1 MNEKRPVNL
10 LPNIFLILSIIALD
24 QVTKL
29 AILGRDVVDIYP
41 EMEITS
47 FLNLV
52 LVQNKGISFGLF
64 SRYEVGWL
72 ISILTIGIVVVLFI
86 WMRKLERAILALPF
100 SLIIGGAIGNLIDR
114 LNYGFVVDFIDFHF
128 FGWHWPAF
136 NIADACITIGVVLL
150 AADMLVNSKPFNSP
164 DSTA

>member
-10 LPNIFLILSIIALD
+10 LPNIFLILSIVALD

-29 AILGRDVVDIYP
+29 AILGIDVVDIYP

-64 SRYEVGWL
+64 SRYEIGWL

-136 NIADACITIGVVLL
+136 NIADSAITVGVIFLL
-150 AADMLVNSKPFNSP
+150 IASFSNNFKLFSKF
-164 DSTA
+164 

>member
-64 SRYEVGWL
+64 SRYEIGWL

-136 NIADACITIGVVLL
+136 NIADSSITVGVIFLL
-150 AADMLVNSKPFNSP
+150 IASFSNNFKLFSKF
-164 DSTA
+164 

>member
-29 AILGRDVVDIYP
+29 AILRRDVVDIYS

-114 LNYGFVVDFIDFHF
+114 LNRGFVVDFIDFHF

-136 NIADACITIGVVLL
+136 NIADSAITVGVIFLL
-150 AADMLVNSKPFNSP
+150 IASFSNNFKLFSKF
-164 DSTA
+164 

>member
-10 LPNIFLILSIIALD
+10 LPNIFLILSIVALD

-136 NIADACITIGVVLL
+136 NIADSAIIVGVIFLL
-150 AADMLVNSKPFNSP
+150 IASFSNNFKLFSKF
-164 DSTA
+164 

>member
-10 LPNIFLILSIIALD
+10 LPNIFLILSIVALD

-29 AILGRDVVDIYP
+29 AILGRAVVDIYP

-52 LVQNKGISFGLF
+52 LVQNMGISFGLF

-86 WMRKLERAILALPF
+86 WMRKLERGILALPF

-136 NIADACITIGVVLL
+136 NIDEAAITVGVIFHVI
-150 AADMLVNSKPFNSP
+150 A
-164 DSTA
+164 

>member
-29 AILGRDVVDIYP
+29 AILRRTDVVDIYP

-52 LVQNKGISFGLF
+52 LVENKGISFGLF
-64 SRYEVGWL
+64 SRYEIGWL

-136 NIADACITIGVVLL
+136 NIADSAITVGVIFLL
-150 AADMLVNSKPFNSP
+150 IASFSNNFKLFSKF
-164 DSTA
+164 

>member
-1 MNEKRPVNL
+1 MNEKRSVNL
-10 LPNIFLILSIIALD
+10 LPNIFLILSIVALD

-29 AILGRDVVDIYP
+29 AILGRDIVDVYP
-41 EMEITS
+41 GVEITS

-64 SRYEVGWL
+64 SRYEIGWL
-72 ISILTIGIVVVLFI
+72 ISILTIGIVVILFM
-86 WMRKLERAILALPF
+86 WMRKLEKAILALPF

-136 NIADACITIGVVLL
+136 NIADSAITIGVIFLL
-150 AADMLVNSKPFNSP
+150 IASFSNNFKLFSKF
-164 DSTA
+164 

>member
-29 AILGRDVVDIYP
+29 AILRRDVVDIYS

-64 SRYEVGWL
+64 SRYEFGWP

-114 LNYGFVVDFIDFHF
+114 LNRGFVVDFIDFHF

-136 NIADACITIGVVLL
+136 NIADSAITVGVIFLL
-150 AADMLVNSKPFNSP
+150 IASFSNNFKLFSKF
-164 DSTA
+164 

>member
-10 LPNIFLILSIIALD
+10 LPNIFLILSVVALD

-136 NIADACITIGVVLL
+136 NVADSAITVGVIFLLIASFSNNFKLF
-150 AADMLVNSKPFNSP
+150 SKF
-164 DSTA
+164 

>member
-1 MNEKRPVNL
+1 
-10 LPNIFLILSIIALD
+10 
-24 QVTKL
+24 
-29 AILGRDVVDIYP
+29 
-41 EMEITS
+41 MEITS

-52 LVQNKGISFGLF
+52 LVHNKGISFGLF

-136 NIADACITIGVVLL
+136 NIADSAITVGVIFLL
-150 AADMLVNSKPFNSP
+150 IASFSNNFKLFSKF
-164 DSTA
+164 

>member
-10 LPNIFLILSIIALD
+10 LPNIFLILSIVALD

-64 SRYEVGWL
+64 SRYEIGWL

-136 NIADACITIGVVLL
+136 NVADSAITVGVIFLLIASFSNNFKLF
-150 AADMLVNSKPFNSP
+150 SKF
-164 DSTA
+164 

>member
-10 LPNIFLILSIIALD
+10 LPNIFLILSIVALD

-29 AILGRDVVDIYP
+29 AILRRDVVDVYP

-64 SRYEVGWL
+64 SRYEIGWL

-136 NIADACITIGVVLL
+136 NIADSAITVGVIFLL
-150 AADMLVNSKPFNSP
+150 IASFSNNFKLFSKF
-164 DSTA
+164 

>member
-64 SRYEVGWL
+64 SRYEIGWL

-136 NIADACITIGVVLL
+136 NVADSAITVGVIFLLIASFSNNFKLF
-150 AADMLVNSKPFNSP
+150 SKF
-164 DSTA
+164 

>member
-1 MNEKRPVNL
+1 MNEKRPINL

-29 AILGRDVVDIYP
+29 AILRRDVVDIYP

-64 SRYEVGWL
+64 SRYEIGWL

-114 LNYGFVVDFIDFHF
+114 LNRGFVVDFIDFHF

-136 NIADACITIGVVLL
+136 NIADSAITVGVIFLL
-150 AADMLVNSKPFNSP
+150 IASFSNNFKLFSKF
-164 DSTA
+164 

>member
-29 AILGRDVVDIYP
+29 AILGIDVVDIYP

-64 SRYEVGWL
+64 SRYEIGWL

-136 NIADACITIGVVLL
+136 NIADSAITVGVIFLL
-150 AADMLVNSKPFNSP
+150 IASFSNNFKLFSKF
-164 DSTA
+164 

>member
-136 NIADACITIGVVLL
+136 NIADSAITVGVIFLL
-150 AADMLVNSKPFNSP
+150 IASFSNNFKLFSKF
-164 DSTA
+164 

>member
-29 AILGRDVVDIYP
+29 AILGIDVVDIYP

-86 WMRKLERAILALPF
+86 WMRKLERGILALPF

-136 NIADACITIGVVLL
+136 NIADSAITVGVIFLL
-150 AADMLVNSKPFNSP
+150 IASFSNNFKLFSKF
-164 DSTA
+164 

>member
-29 AILGRDVVDIYP
+29 AILGIDIVDIYP

-64 SRYEVGWL
+64 SRYEIGWL

-136 NIADACITIGVVLL
+136 NIADSAITVGVIFLL
-150 AADMLVNSKPFNSP
+150 IASFSNNFKLFSKF
-164 DSTA
+164 

>member
-10 LPNIFLILSIIALD
+10 LPNIFLILSVVALD

-64 SRYEVGWL
+64 SRYEIGWL

-136 NIADACITIGVVLL
+136 NIADSAITVGVIFLL
-150 AADMLVNSKPFNSP
+150 IASFSNNFKLFSKF
-164 DSTA
+164 

>member
-29 AILGRDVVDIYP
+29 AILRRDVVDIYP

-136 NIADACITIGVVLL
+136 NIADSAITVGVIFLL
-150 AADMLVNSKPFNSP
+150 IASFSNNFKLFSKF
-164 DSTA
+164 

>member
-64 SRYEVGWL
+64 SRYAAGWL

-136 NIADACITIGVVLL
+136 NIADSAITVGVIFLL
-150 AADMLVNSKPFNSP
+150 IASFSNNFKLFSKF
-164 DSTA
+164 

>member
-72 ISILTIGIVVVLFI
+72 ISILTIGIVVALFI

-136 NIADACITIGVVLL
+136 NIADSAITVGVIFLL
-150 AADMLVNSKPFNSP
+150 IASFSNNFKLFSKF
-164 DSTA
+164 

>member
-29 AILGRDVVDIYP
+29 AILRRTDVVDIYP

-64 SRYEVGWL
+64 SRYEIGWL

-114 LNYGFVVDFIDFHF
+114 LNRGFVVDFIDFHF

-136 NIADACITIGVVLL
+136 NIADSAITVGVIFLL
-150 AADMLVNSKPFNSP
+150 IASFSNNFKLFSKF
-164 DSTA
+164 

>member
-29 AILGRDVVDIYP
+29 AILRRDVVDIYS

-52 LVQNKGISFGLF
+52 LVTNKGISFGLF
-64 SRYEVGWL
+64 SRYEIGWL

-136 NIADACITIGVVLL
+136 NIADSAITVGVIFLL
-150 AADMLVNSKPFNSP
+150 IASFSNNFKLFSKF
-164 DSTA
+164 

>member
-10 LPNIFLILSIIALD
+10 LPNIFLILSIVALD

-64 SRYEVGWL
+64 SRYEIGWL

-136 NIADACITIGVVLL
+136 NIADSAITVGVIFLL
-150 AADMLVNSKPFNSP
+150 IASFSNNFKLFSKF
-164 DSTA
+164 

>member
-10 LPNIFLILSIIALD
+10 LSNIFLILSIVALD

-52 LVQNKGISFGLF
+52 LVQNKGISFGLL

-136 NIADACITIGVVLL
+136 NIADSAITVGVIFLL
-150 AADMLVNSKPFNSP
+150 IASFSNNFKFFSKF
-164 DSTA
+164 

>member
-10 LPNIFLILSIIALD
+10 LPNIFLILSIVALD

-41 EMEITS
+41 VMEITS

-64 SRYEVGWL
+64 SRYEIGWL
-72 ISILTIGIVVVLFI
+72 ISILTICIVVVLFI

-136 NIADACITIGVVLL
+136 NIADSAITVGVIFLL
-150 AADMLVNSKPFNSP
+150 IASFSNNFKLFSKF
-164 DSTA
+164 

>member
-10 LPNIFLILSIIALD
+10 LPNIFLILSIVALD

-52 LVQNKGISFGLF
+52 LVHNKGISFGLF

-136 NIADACITIGVVLL
+136 NIADSAITVGVIFLL
-150 AADMLVNSKPFNSP
+150 IASFSNNFKLFSKF
-164 DSTA
+164 

>member
-10 LPNIFLILSIIALD
+10 LPNIFLILSIVALD

-136 NIADACITIGVVLL
+136 NIADSAITVGVIFLL
-150 AADMLVNSKPFNSP
+150 IASFSNNFKFFSKL
-164 DSTA
+164 

>member
-10 LPNIFLILSIIALD
+10 LPNIFLILSIVALD

-136 NIADACITIGVVLL
+136 NIADSAITVGVIFLL
-150 AADMLVNSKPFNSP
+150 IASFSNNFKLFSKF
-164 DSTA
+164 

>member
-10 LPNIFLILSIIALD
+10 LPNIFLILSIVALD

-29 AILGRDVVDIYP
+29 AILGRDVVDVYP

-114 LNYGFVVDFIDFHF
+114 LSYGFVVDFIDFHF

-136 NIADACITIGVVLL
+136 NIADSAITVGVIFLL
-150 AADMLVNSKPFNSP
+150 IASFSNNFKLFSKF
-164 DSTA
+164 

>member
-10 LPNIFLILSIIALD
+10 LPNIFLILSIVALD

-52 LVQNKGISFGLF
+52 LVKNKGISFGLF
-64 SRYEVGWL
+64 SRYEIGWL

-136 NIADACITIGVVLL
+136 NIADSAITVGVIFLL
-150 AADMLVNSKPFNSP
+150 IASFSNNFKLFSKF
-164 DSTA
+164 

>member
-10 LPNIFLILSIIALD
+10 LPNIFLILSIVALD

-64 SRYEVGWL
+64 SRYEIGWP

-136 NIADACITIGVVLL
+136 NIADSAITVGVIFLL
-150 AADMLVNSKPFNSP
+150 IASFSNNFKLFSKF
-164 DSTA
+164 

>member
-29 AILGRDVVDIYP
+29 AILRRDVVDIYP

-52 LVQNKGISFGLF
+52 LVTNKGISFGLF
-64 SRYEVGWL
+64 SRYEIGWL

-136 NIADACITIGVVLL
+136 NIADSAITVGVIFLL
-150 AADMLVNSKPFNSP
+150 IASFSNNFKLFSKF
-164 DSTA
+164 

>member
-29 AILGRDVVDIYP
+29 AILGRDVVDIYS

-52 LVQNKGISFGLF
+52 LVENKGISFGLF
-64 SRYEVGWL
+64 SRYEIGWL

-136 NIADACITIGVVLL
+136 NIADSAITVGVIFLL
-150 AADMLVNSKPFNSP
+150 IASFSNNFKLFSKF
-164 DSTA
+164 

>member
-29 AILGRDVVDIYP
+29 AILGIDVVDIYP

-136 NIADACITIGVVLL
+136 NIADSAITVGVIFLL
-150 AADMLVNSKPFNSP
+150 IASFSNNFKLFSKF
-164 DSTA
+164 

>member
-10 LPNIFLILSIIALD
+10 LPNIFLILSVVALD

-64 SRYEVGWL
+64 SRYEIGWL

-136 NIADACITIGVVLL
+136 NVADSAITVGVIFLLIASFSNNFKLF
-150 AADMLVNSKPFNSP
+150 SKF
-164 DSTA
+164 

>member
-10 LPNIFLILSIIALD
+10 LPNIFLILSIVALD

-136 NIADACITIGVVLL
+136 NIADSAITVGVIFLL
-150 AADMLVNSKPFNSP
+150 IASFSNNFKFFSKF
-164 DSTA
+164 